1 MNALKLVALDAE
13 DLDVV
18 SAHLQDA
25 VLKVGDIKWL
35 PAENRFVVALNRFV
49 WEDAVKDGRKKA
61 FERRRSALHF
71 DRVLK
76 VQANRIQQKASD
88 TVLELLA
95 VRFTETDAPAGF
107 VELQFA
113 GGSTLRLEVECLEAQ
128 LSDLGAAWQTK
139 TRPKHDGVD

>member
-35 PAENRFVVALNRFV
+35 PAENRFIVALNRFV

-76 VQANRIQQKASD
+76 VQANRIQQKATD

-113 GGSTLRLEVECLEAQ
+113 GGSTVRLEVECLEAQ

>member
-1 MNALKLVALDAE
+1 MNALKLVALDSE

-25 VLKVGDIKWL
+25 VLKVADIKWL
-35 PAENRFVVALNRFV
+35 PGEHRFVVAMNRFA
-49 WEDAVKDGRKKA
+49 WEEAERNDRGKG

-71 DRVLK
+71 DRVRK
-76 VQANRIQQKASD
+76 VQANRIDQRAKD

-95 VRFTETDAPAGF
+95 IRFTETDAPAGH

-113 GGSTLRLEVECLEAQ
+113 GGGTLRLEVECLEAQ
-128 LSDLGAAWQTK
+128 LSDLGAAWETK
-139 TRPKHDGVD
+139 ARPNHELD